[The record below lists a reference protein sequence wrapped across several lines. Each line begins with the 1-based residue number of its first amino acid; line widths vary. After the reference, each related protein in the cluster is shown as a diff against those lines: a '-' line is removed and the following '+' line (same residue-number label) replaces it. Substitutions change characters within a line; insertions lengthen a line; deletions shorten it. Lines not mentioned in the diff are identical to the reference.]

1 MRTIVLSIGIMVA
14 VLLLAPGAAVGAA
27 SKPTSTAP
35 PVATQT
41 PYPTY
46 TPPATQTPY
55 PSPTVMPSP
64 SPIPQG
70 VNPTHQSQ
78 YCTGLLNWCPD
89 LGAFVGAIFSALGTV
104 VNGLLVA
111 LFSPIEHRLSDG
123 FTGMVKP
130 FQHDL
135 TYTPD
140 IAHEISWGGIRNVQ
154 TSLQELA
161 ATLFFGLLLFG
172 VFARYLEQLG
182 HGDFAQLTSPVRRG
196 VVVSGVIAGYPTLM
210 GWGLGVINAVAGVIN
225 GIPLDAHESAWQAI
239 RGAIYSLHAVLS
251 LQGVLDV
258 VVMLLAFV
266 LVLLSVVVRDFGLA
280 MLGALYL
287 VGPLCLACFV
297 SPYLEM
303 IARAWVKMT
312 ISLALWPIGYAVV
325 LKVIAVMLAGGG
337 PLSELG
343 GFSAALGAL
352 GLVLLLYKTPAV
364 VGSFVGSTGAI
375 LGTVATSVTDAGIG
389 AALSHGRS
397 ALGKLRFLH

>member
-1 MRTIVLSIGIMVA
+1 MRIRVLPPVIMVA
-14 VLLLAPGAAVGAA
+14 VLLLAPVAANAA
-27 SKPTSTAP
+27 SKPAP
-35 PVATQT
+35 TTTPVATQT

-46 TPPATQTPY
+46 TPPATQTAY

-70 VNPTHQSQ
+70 VNPAHPTT

-89 LGAFVGAIFSALGTV
+89 LGGFVGAIFSALGTT
-104 VNGLLVA
+104 VNGLLVG
-111 LFSPIEHRLSDG
+111 LFSPIEHHLSDG
-123 FTGMVKP
+123 FSGLVAP

-140 IAHEISWGGIRNVQ
+140 IPHEISWGGIRNLE

-196 VVVSGVIAGYPTLM
+196 VVVTGVIAGYPTIM
-210 GWGLGVINAVAGVIN
+210 GWGLGVVNAAAGVIN
-225 GIPLDAHESAWQAI
+225 GIPLDKHESAWQAI
-239 RGAIYSLHAVLS
+239 RGAIYSLATALS
-251 LQGVLDV
+251 PQGFLDAL
-258 VVMLLAFV
+258 VMILALV
-266 LVLLSVVVRDFGLA
+266 LVILSVVVRDFGLA

-287 VGPLCLACFV
+287 VGPLCMACFV

-303 IARAWVKMT
+303 IARAWVKMV
-312 ISLALWPIGYAVV
+312 ISLALWPLGYAVV

-375 LGTVATSVTDAGIG
+375 LGAVATSVTDAGIG